1 MSRFLPAD
9 YSKGDETTVG
19 GYEAVHARPAA
30 LDAADGFPYSIARL
44 ADALSDDPRGAFAAY
59 LLFLRWRRI
68 GEEGVEG
75 HIETDYLEFADSRE
89 EALAKLGAWPLT
101 RAQEVLSGELALPS
115 PPVSDWDDDEDDD
128 A

>member
-30 LDAADGFPYSIARL
+30 LDAPDGFPYSIARL
-44 ADALSDDPRGAFAAY
+44 ADALSNDPRGAFGAY
-59 LLFLRWRRI
+59 FLFLRWRRV

-75 HIETDYLEFADSRE
+75 HVETDYLEFASTRDA
-89 EALAKLGAWPLT
+89 ALTKLGDWPLA
-101 RAQEVLSGELALPS
+101 RAQELLSGELALQS
-115 PPVSDWDDDEDDD
+115 PPASEWDDREDDD

>member
-9 YSKGDETTVG
+9 HSQGDETTVG

-30 LDAADGFPYSIARL
+30 LDAADGFPYSIARMVDPL
-44 ADALSDDPRGAFAAY
+44 RDDPRGAWGGY

-75 HIETDYLEFADSRE
+75 HLETEYLEFADSRDA
-89 EALAKLGAWPLT
+89 ALHALGAWPIA
-101 RAQEVLSGELALPS
+101 RAADLLGGLIALQA
-115 PPVSDWDDDEDDD
+115 PPTAAFSDDEDD

>member
-9 YSKGDETTVG
+9 HSKGDETTVG
-19 GYEAVHARPAA
+19 GYEAVHARPAS
-30 LDAADGFPYSIARL
+30 LDAPDGFPYSL
-44 ADALSDDPRGAFAAY
+44 AQMVDPLRDDPRGAWGAY
-59 LLFLRWRRI
+59 LMFLRWRRI

-75 HIETDYLEFADSRE
+75 HVESDYLEFAATRN

-101 RAQEVLSGELALPS
+101 RAQDLLNGLLALQAPQRAEA
-115 PPVSDWDDDEDDD
+115 DGHEDD

>member
-9 YSKGDETTVG
+9 YSKGDDTTVG
-19 GYEAVHARPAA
+19 GYEAVHARPPA
-30 LDAADGFPYSIARL
+30 LDAADGLPYSIARL
-44 ADALSDDPRGAFAAY
+44 ADSLGDDPRGSYGAY

-75 HIETDYLEFADSRE
+75 HVETEYLEFADSRE
-89 EALAKLGAWPLT
+89 AALEKLGAWPLT
-101 RAQEVLSGELALPS
+101 RAQELLSGELALQS
-115 PPVSDWDDDEDDD
+115 PPVSDWDDEDDD

>member
-9 YSKGDETTVG
+9 HSKGDETTVG

-30 LDAADGFPYSIARL
+30 LDAPDGFPYSIARL
-44 ADALSDDPRGAFAAY
+44 ADALGDDPRGAYGAY
-59 LLFLRWRRI
+59 LLFLRWRKI

-89 EALAKLGAWPLT
+89 AALEKLGAWPLT
-101 RAQEVLSGELALPS
+101 RAQELLSGELALQAPL
-115 PPVSDWDDDEDDD
+115 VSDWDDEDEDD